1 MRNPTPLFN
10 VIFARRFLVALA
22 GLLFILGC
30 LTPTSPLLAQ
40 EPSDSSRPALFY
52 PPLPNDPRLQYL
64 TTLSEAAAPKAA
76 AKTGLDAFLFGKEE
90 VKPGRL
96 IARPYGVAIYQGEVF
111 VTDME
116 GAGYGVFELET
127 GTTRF
132 VRPEGAGALKKA
144 ANITIDTDG
153 TRYITDTLSGQVLAY
168 DRQDRFLRAYGKTN
182 QFKPADVAIVDDRL
196 YITDLLNHQV
206 QVLDKSSGE
215 LLFSFGEKGVEDGQF
230 VHPNSLAL
238 GSGGTIWVVDTNN
251 FRVQQFSLEGEY
263 LNTVGSVGL
272 SPGTFA
278 RPKGLAVDRDDV
290 LYIVDTATT
299 KIQILDE
306 ESTPLMYVGRAGNE
320 PHDLY
325 LPTVIKID
333 YDNLEYFQ
341 KYAHPDFELE
351 YLVLVVN
358 QYGQNSVVVFGYGS
372 FDQ

>member
-1 MRNPTPLFN
+1 MKKSTLLLN
-10 VIFARRFLVALA
+10 VVFVRPSLVALA
-22 GLLFILGC
+22 GLLFMVGC
-30 LTPTSPLLAQ
+30 LIPTTPVLAQ
-40 EPSDSSRPALFY
+40 ESAHLPRAALFY

-76 AKTGLDAFLFGKEE
+76 AKTGMDAFLFGKEE
-90 VKPGRL
+90 EAPGRL
-96 IARPYGVAIYQGEVF
+96 VGKPYGVAIYQGEVF
-111 VTDME
+111 VTDMA

-132 VRPEGAGALKKA
+132 VRPEGAGRLKKA

-153 TRYITDTLSGQVLAY
+153 TRYITDTIAGQVLAY

-182 QFKPADVAIVDDRL
+182 QFKPADVAIVDERL
-196 YITDLLNHQV
+196 YITDLRNHQV

-215 LLFSFGEKGVEDGQF
+215 LLFSFGEQGGGDGQF

-278 RPKGLAVDRDDV
+278 RPKGLAVDRDDI

-306 ESTPLMYVGRAGNE
+306 ESTPLMYLGGPGNE
-320 PHDLY
+320 PHDLF

-351 YLVLVVN
+351 YLLLVVN